1 MLIKTLELVLLILN
15 KKILKDSHFIKEN
28 GLWNLTS
35 DGIKIIELEIIKRL
49 SKVRDINGMQLNL
62 RYIILKEINNL
73 KKCIIEYTEYSPYD
87 NTS

>member
-1 MLIKTLELVLLILN
+1 M
-15 KKILKDSHFIKEN
+15 KDSHFIKEN